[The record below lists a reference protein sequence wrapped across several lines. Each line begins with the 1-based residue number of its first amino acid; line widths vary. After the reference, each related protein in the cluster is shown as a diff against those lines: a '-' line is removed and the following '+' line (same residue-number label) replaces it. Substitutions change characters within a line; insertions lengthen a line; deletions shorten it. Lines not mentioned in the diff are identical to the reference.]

1 MSDFFIGE
9 WDCAGAHI
17 ADRMVREGHE
27 VCWITRHPDRSL
39 WSAQFKGKIYQD
51 IHSKDEFNR
60 ILHSN
65 SVENVFFMT
74 ADNRERS
81 LYGTQGQSESDF
93 LPIVME
99 YLKDYQLNSF
109 VLFPPLKQMLCPSIH
124 LQLRRSEIRNI
135 WQRHM
140 GKPIR
145 CLC

>member
-1 MSDFFIGE
+1 MSDLFIGE
-9 WDCAGAHI
+9 WDFAGGHT
-17 ADRMVREGHE
+17 ADRMIREGHD
-27 VCWITRHPDRSL
+27 VCWITRHPDRTL
-39 WSAQFKGKIYQD
+39 WSSQFKGKIYRD

-81 LYGTQGQSESDF
+81 LYGTQRQNESDF

-109 VLFPPLKQMLCPSIH
+109 VLFSSIEADAVSIH
-124 LQLRRSEIRNI
+124 TPATAKIRN
-135 WQRHM
+135 QE
-140 GKPIR
+140 
-145 CLC
+145 